1 MCFYSAVGGW
11 TIAYFI
17 DALLGNGIV
26 ADKAALGAHFGSLV
40 ADPVKAIGF
49 QALFLVL
56 TALIVN
62 REVSRGIELLNKIML
77 PVFMG
82 LMVVIIIRGV
92 TLPGAEKG
100 LEYLFSWHPEAFSWS
115 SLLAAMGF
123 MFFSLCVG
131 CGCMFTYGSYLD
143 HRAHIVNNCTWV
155 MILSVISSVLG
166 GLMIMP
172 AVFAFGLDPAGGPDL
187 TFMTMPIVFSQI
199 PFGGLFASLFYLCLV
214 LAALTSAVSLLEIP
228 VAYCVDELKMNR
240 VVSTVVVTGSLMV
253 IGSLCALSF
262 GTLADVK
269 ICGRTFFDNFD
280 FLTSNLG
287 LPIGGLILC
296 LLTGVTVWPKIQSAT
311 GLKGS
316 LAGAFRFILTIVSPI
331 VILTVLVTGLI

>member
-1 MCFYSAVGGW
+1 
-11 TIAYFI
+11 
-17 DALLGNGIV
+17 
-26 ADKAALGAHFGSLV
+26 
-40 ADPVKAIGF
+40 
-49 QALFLVL
+49 
-56 TALIVN
+56 
-62 REVSRGIELLNKIML
+62 
-77 PVFMG
+77 
-82 LMVVIIIRGV
+82 
-92 TLPGAEKG
+92 
-100 LEYLFSWHPEAFSWS
+100 
-115 SLLAAMGF
+115 
-123 MFFSLCVG
+123 
-131 CGCMFTYGSYLD
+131 
-143 HRAHIVNNCTWV
+143 
-155 MILSVISSVLG
+155 
-166 GLMIMP
+166 MIMP

-253 IGSLCALSF
+253 VGSLCALSF
-262 GTLADVK
+262 GPLADIK
-269 ICGRTFFDNFD
+269 ILGRTFFDNFD